1 MDLVKVTDNTG
12 RHIYTPHPSFEGA
25 DGFRPSKGIVGIAH
39 ASNSQLLT
47 RQGRERK
54 FRKVK
59 GHFLHAIPFTT
70 PSPLAATFPSSKK
83 ARPSFQSWNIGR
95 DVARF
100 ITFRVKI
107 EYRISMILRW
117 QWIGGKGGRNEK
129 EVSRENVCRP
139 LELDNLRFSP
149 VFIRSENNAL
159 WQSNSLFAFPS
170 NFPLSLPPSFHRF
183 SRVSIPYPSS
193 LSQRRETSLR
203 VHLPL
208 CRIYVFWRE
217 SSLLDWAAV
226 GYDPIHRFFYPF
238 AHLYVLFD
246 EWSVTIDAV
255 GERHDGF

>member
-170 NFPLSLPPSFHRF
+170 NFPLSIPPSF
-183 SRVSIPYPSS
+183 PSFLTS
-193 LSQRRETSLR
+193 FHPVPLSFISTTGNKFTRASSF
-203 VHLPL
+203 VP
-208 CRIYVFWRE
+208 RIYVFWRE

-226 GYDPIHRFFYPF
+226 GYDPIHRFFF
-238 AHLYVLFD
+238 ATHSRIYTCCSTNGAWL
-246 EWSVTIDAV
+246 
-255 GERHDGF
+255 